1 MSTILIIPYRDREEH
16 LKYFKNNAIPLLKKY
31 IPDIKIIVV
40 EQTTG
45 KLFNKGKL
53 SNAGIL
59 EYIDSNVSYIITH
72 DIDEIPNELMIKQCY
87 TIKPKEILRLYNP
100 THAECFGGI
109 MKYNKDVFIKMNGYP
124 NDIWGWGIE
133 DRALFYR
140 SKICNFTILNEE
152 NRFKN
157 QIKVLPHKN
166 NAHQY
171 TGDKKKQSDLWRPY
185 ILNLPEVEQTKF
197 TTGNGLDDIEY
208 KVISKEVLDGYEKIV
223 IDL

>member
-1 MSTILIIPYRDREEH
+1 MDTILIIPYRDRKEH
-16 LKYFKNNAIPLLKKY
+16 LEYFKNNAFSLIKKY
-31 IPDIKIIVV
+31 IPGIKIIVV
-40 EQTTG
+40 EQAVG

-72 DIDEIPNELMIKQCY
+72 DIDEIPNELMIKQYY

-100 THAECFGGI
+100 AHAACFGGI

-140 SKICNFTILNEE
+140 SKIYKFNILNEE
-152 NRFKN
+152 NRFTN
-157 QIKVLPHKN
+157 HILRLPHKT
-166 NAHQY
+166 NAHSY
-171 TGDKKKQSDLWRPY
+171 SGHKEKQSDLWSPY
-185 ILNLPEVEQTKF
+185 ILNLPEVEQKKF
-197 TTGNGLDDIEY
+197 ITGNGLDDIKY

>member
-1 MSTILIIPYRDREEH
+1 MSTILLIPYRDREEH
-16 LKYFKNNAIPLLKKY
+16 LKYFKNSAIPLLKKY
-31 IPDIKIIVV
+31 IPDIKIIVA
-40 EQTTG
+40 EQVAG
-45 KLFNKGKL
+45 KPFNKGKL

-72 DIDEIPNELMIKQCY
+72 DIDLIPNESMIEKLY
-87 TIKPKEILRLYNP
+87 TIKPKHIVRLYSA
-100 THAECFGGI
+100 TKTCFGGI

-140 SKICNFTILNEE
+140 SKIYNFTILDEE

-157 QIKVLPHKN
+157 QIRVLSHKT
-166 NAHQY
+166 NAHHY

-185 ILNLPEVEQTKF
+185 IMKLSEQEQKKF
-197 TTGNGLDDIEY
+197 VTGNGLDDITY
-208 KVISKEVLDGYEKIV
+208 KVISKETLDDYEKII
-223 IDL
+223 IDI

>member
-31 IPDIKIIVV
+31 IPDIKIIVA
-40 EQTTG
+40 EQAVG

-72 DIDEIPNELMIKQCY
+72 DIDLIPSETLIEQYY
-87 TIKPKEILRLYNP
+87 TIKPEEILRLYSAHTN
-100 THAECFGGI
+100 CLGGI
-109 MKYNKDVFIKMNGYP
+109 MKFNKDVFIKMNGYP

-157 QIKVLPHKN
+157 QIRVLPHKTN
-166 NAHQY
+166 CHHY
-171 TGDKKKQSDLWRPY
+171 TGDKKRQSDLWRPY

-208 KVISKEVLDGYEKIV
+208 KVISKKTLDGYDRIV
-223 IDL
+223 IEL

>member
-1 MSTILIIPYRDREEH
+1 MSTILLIPYRDREEH
-16 LKYFKNNAIPLLKKY
+16 LKYFKNSAIPLLKKY
-31 IPDIKIIVV
+31 IPDIKIIVA
-40 EQTTG
+40 EQVAG
-45 KLFNKGKL
+45 KPFNKGKL

-72 DIDEIPNELMIKQCY
+72 DIDLIPNESMIEKLY
-87 TIKPKEILRLYNP
+87 TIKPKHIVRLYSATN
-100 THAECFGGI
+100 TCFGGI

-157 QIKVLPHKN
+157 QIRVLPHKN
-166 NAHQY
+166 NAHHY

-185 ILNLPEVEQTKF
+185 IMKLSEQEQKKF
-197 TTGNGLDDIEY
+197 VTGNGLDDITY
-208 KVISKEVLDGYEKIV
+208 KVISKETLDDYDRIV
-223 IDL
+223 IEL

>member
-31 IPDIKIIVV
+31 IPDIKIIVA
-40 EQTTG
+40 EQVAGKPFNRG
-45 KLFNKGKL
+45 KLL
-53 SNAGIL
+53 NAGIL
-59 EYIDSNVSYIITH
+59 EYVASNDSYIITH
-72 DIDEIPNELMIKQCY
+72 DVDAIPSEALIKQYY
-87 TIKPKEILRLYNP
+87 TIKPKEVLRLVSP
-100 THAECFGGI
+100 HSASFGGI
-109 MKYNKDVFIKMNGYP
+109 MKFNKDVFIKMNGYP

-157 QIKVLPHKN
+157 QIRVLPHKTN
-166 NAHQY
+166 CHYY
-171 TGDKKKQSDLWRPY
+171 TGDKKIQSDLWRSY

-208 KVISKEVLDGYEKIV
+208 KVISKETLDGYDRIV
-223 IDL
+223 IEL

>member
-31 IPDIKIIVV
+31 IPDIKIIVA
-40 EQTTG
+40 EQVAGKPFNRG
-45 KLFNKGKL
+45 KLL
-53 SNAGIL
+53 NAGIL
-59 EYIDSNVSYIITH
+59 EYVASNDSYIITH
-72 DIDEIPNELMIKQCY
+72 DVDAIPSEALIKQYY
-87 TIKPKEILRLYNP
+87 TIKPEEILRLVSP
-100 THAECFGGI
+100 HSTSFGGI
-109 MKYNKDVFIKMNGYP
+109 MKFNKDVFIKMNGYP

-140 SKICNFTILNEE
+140 SKICNCTILNEE

-157 QIKVLPHKN
+157 QIRVLPHKN

>member
-31 IPDIKIIVV
+31 IPDIKIIVA
-40 EQTTG
+40 EQVVGKPFNRG
-45 KLFNKGKL
+45 KLLNV
-53 SNAGIL
+53 GIL
-59 EYIDSNVSYIITH
+59 EYADSNNSHIITH
-72 DIDEIPNELMIKQCY
+72 DVDTIPSESMIKQCY
-87 TIKPKEILRLYNP
+87 TIKPKGVLRLYSAHNSS
-100 THAECFGGI
+100 FGGI
-109 MKYNKDVFIKMNGYP
+109 MKFNKEVFIKMNGYP

-140 SKICNFTILNEE
+140 TKIFNFTVLNED

-157 QIKVLPHKN
+157 QIRVLPHKN
-166 NAHQY
+166 NANYY

-197 TTGNGLDDIEY
+197 IIGNGLDDIKY
-208 KVISKEVLDGYEKIV
+208 KVISKEVLDGYEKIF